1 MVTETGSLHNFVTG
15 EEPSCQYDKWI
26 SHLAEGI
33 ATSGYNVYSPW
44 DRQTNGF
51 GGFNIPD
58 ATELSNWS
66 SVIDDFLNQN
76 WSAVESKLTQYVFPY
91 QLVQFN
97 DSETGRTYYMLR
109 ETLNSAVD
117 DNGTPETYD
126 DESGAFD
133 WGWGLYVLNP
143 AGIQRVIVTVP
154 NPCDDFITPVMGVE
168 AFNTLN
174 AGFLMI
180 AGAGREVA
188 WSTPAPYNNSKSL
201 SDPTRTANHPFY
213 PAYTKYCTK
222 VRNET
227 GKREFSLQ
235 IHSYDSSLHTN
246 YANNQISAGY
256 NKRCPNL
263 PIRDLSRLKR
273 DLVNQADYLM
283 IPANTIGNNT
293 NVYVNNYYTVQYSTH
308 PFTYDNGE
316 VSFAVNNVMDMPA
329 YPQNVLMLY
338 TLSGWND
345 YDVFEPFFHIEMDEH
360 PNSYTQ
366 NTANYKLFYGW
377 NADTQQWDMDN
388 LFTRTLQYYSIWIH
402 DLNEVLDDALNMN
415 DGFAPLPPTN
425 LTEGNRT
432 SNSVTLSW
440 TKADDYD
447 FDTYEILYS
456 TVPFPNSSYSVFSRA
471 NDTFLASPWC
481 QQTTVT
487 GLSNGTNYYFRIRA
501 KDKNGNSAWTYD
513 ESPVVSNVRAQQ
525 RTDGSKFVDILYDLS
540 DADTDSCYVTVLISD
555 NNGISFELT
564 PSPANITGAINTH
577 VAIGSDRQ
585 IIWNAGAEA
594 FTLDGDTYK
603 FRIIAEDE

>member
-1 MVTETGSLHNFVTG
+1 
-15 EEPSCQYDKWI
+15 
-26 SHLAEGI
+26 
-33 ATSGYNVYSPW
+33 
-44 DRQTNGF
+44 
-51 GGFNIPD
+51 
-58 ATELSNWS
+58 
-66 SVIDDFLNQN
+66 
-76 WSAVESKLTQYVFPY
+76 
-91 QLVQFN
+91 
-97 DSETGRTYYMLR
+97 
-109 ETLNSAVD
+109 
-117 DNGTPETYD
+117 
-126 DESGAFD
+126 
-133 WGWGLYVLNP
+133 
-143 AGIQRVIVTVP
+143 
-154 NPCDDFITPVMGVE
+154 
-168 AFNTLN
+168 
-174 AGFLMI
+174 
-180 AGAGREVA
+180 
-188 WSTPAPYNNSKSL
+188 
-201 SDPTRTANHPFY
+201 
-213 PAYTKYCTK
+213 
-222 VRNET
+222 
-227 GKREFSLQ
+227 
-235 IHSYDSSLHTN
+235 
-246 YANNQISAGY
+246 
-256 NKRCPNL
+256 
-263 PIRDLSRLKR
+263 
-273 DLVNQADYLM
+273 
-283 IPANTIGNNT
+283 
-293 NVYVNNYYTVQYSTH
+293 
-308 PFTYDNGE
+308 
-316 VSFAVNNVMDMPA
+316 
-329 YPQNVLMLY
+329 
-338 TLSGWND
+338 
-345 YDVFEPFFHIEMDEH
+345 
-360 PNSYTQ
+360 
-366 NTANYKLFYGW
+366 
-377 NADTQQWDMDN
+377 
-388 LFTRTLQYYSIWIH
+388 
-402 DLNEVLDDALNMN
+402 MN